1 MWPCGCSDSS
11 ADDIAGIALPLDA
24 GIDSSMRQIDVK
36 MMTTLRIVA
45 YALALIA
52 IALAVPL
59 TLAAG
64 NRGLV
69 VGMLAGTLA
78 VTPYV
83 VVRALEEVVNV

>member
-1 MWPCGCSDSS
+1 MISPASLFRSTPVFTGLRD
-11 ADDIAGIALPLDA
+11 
-24 GIDSSMRQIDVK
+24 QVDVKK

-52 IALAVPL
+52 IAAAVPL
-59 TLAAG
+59 TLDAG